1 MPAQDGIK
9 MADDAIK
16 SSKKLLDS
24 TGPGGKSSIATKSGR
39 AVPAKPAAAA
49 PKAEGPSAMSKG
61 LLEATG
67 HDQAPSLKINADKVE
82 ATRKVLDESGVPKM
96 HKGGEVKEDGLKN
109 LQEGEVV
116 IPKEK
121 AEEGKKV
128 LALKKKAGPMSA
140 AVEEEENEPKEKSE
154 GKKKTSDK
162 HNPEKEEKG
171 EKEGE
176 KKAEKKP
183 AKKVKKVKGMHVRKA
198 TSGGFIVKH
207 DMDNAGAPSD
217 GKMPEQEEHA
227 IPDMAALQSH
237 MQDHMGEEASAGAPA
252 AAAPAAEE
260 APAQA

>member
-1 MPAQDGIK
+1 
-9 MADDAIK
+9 MADDAMK

-162 HNPEKEEKG
+162 HHPEKEEKG

-176 KKAEKKP
+176 KKSEKKP
-183 AKKVKKVKGMHVRKA
+183 AKKHKFARAEHEFHPNGSITTKLHHRMPK
-198 TSGGFIVKH
+198 
-207 DMDNAGAPSD
+207 PSAD
-217 GKMPEQEEHA
+217 GKVEQMPEPTSFA
-227 IPDMAALQSH
+227 SPDFASMQSA
-237 MQDHMGEEASAGAPA
+237 MQDHVGGGPEGAEGPS

>member
-1 MPAQDGIK
+1 
-9 MADDAIK
+9 
-16 SSKKLLDS
+16 
-24 TGPGGKSSIATKSGR
+24 
-39 AVPAKPAAAA
+39 
-49 PKAEGPSAMSKG
+49 
-61 LLEATG
+61 
-67 HDQAPSLKINADKVE
+67 
-82 ATRKVLDESGVPKM
+82 M
-96 HKGGEVKEDGLKN
+96 HKGGEVMEDGLKN
-109 LQEGEVV
+109 LKKGEIV
-116 IPKEK
+116 IPEDK

-128 LALKKKAGPMSA
+128 MALKKKAGPMSA

-207 DMDNAGAPSD
+207 DMDNAGGPSD

-237 MQDHMGEEASAGAPA
+237 MQDHMGEEEAGPSAGAPA

>member
-9 MADDAIK
+9 FADDAIK
-16 SSKKLLDS
+16 SSKAALAKAVKFNGPVKPMKAAPVAETPKPKSSGLLD
-24 TGPGGKSSIATKSGR
+24 
-39 AVPAKPAAAA
+39 
-49 PKAEGPSAMSKG
+49 
-61 LLEATG
+61 ATG
-67 HDQAPSLKINADKVE
+67 HSEAPALKEKTDRLDEVK
-82 ATRKVLDESGVPKM
+82 KVLNSDPNIPKM

-140 AVEEEENEPKEKSE
+140 AVEEEENEPKEKSD
-154 GKKKTSDK
+154 GKRKTSDK

-207 DMDNAGAPSD
+207 DMDNVGGPSD

-237 MQDHMGEEASAGAPA
+237 MQDHMGEEEAGPSAGAPA

>member
-16 SSKKLLDS
+16 KSKEVLAKAVKFN
-24 TGPGGKSSIATKSGR
+24 GPVKPTKGAPVAETPKPKSS
-39 AVPAKPAAAA
+39 
-49 PKAEGPSAMSKG
+49 G
-61 LLEATG
+61 LLEGPGTDIA
-67 HDQAPSLKINADKVE
+67 A
-82 ATRKVLDESGVPKM
+82 ESKAKGDNIGEYVKNVPKM
-96 HKGGEVKEDGLKN
+96 HKGGEVKEDGVKN

-176 KKAEKKP
+176 KKPA
-183 AKKVKKVKGMHVRKA
+183 AKKSGKKVKGMHIRKA
-198 TSGGFIVKH
+198 HSGGFIVKH
-207 DMDNAGAPSD
+207 DMSTEAGAD

-237 MQDHMGEEASAGAPA
+237 MQDHMGDEEASAGAPA

>member
-1 MPAQDGIK
+1 MPPQNDPLGNGIT
-9 MADDAIK
+9 DANKKLAGAKKALASAVKFNGPVKPMKVAPVAETPKPK
-16 SSKKLLDS
+16 SS
-24 TGPGGKSSIATKSGR
+24 
-39 AVPAKPAAAA
+39 
-49 PKAEGPSAMSKG
+49 G

-140 AVEEEENEPKEKSE
+140 AVEEEENEPKEKSD
-154 GKKKTSDK
+154 GKHKTSDK

-207 DMDNAGAPSD
+207 DMDNVGGPSD

-227 IPDMAALQSH
+227 VPDMAALQSH
-237 MQDHMGEEASAGAPA
+237 MQDHMGEEEAGPSAGAPA

>member
-1 MPAQDGIK
+1 MPPQNDPLGNGIT
-9 MADDAIK
+9 DANKKLAKAKGALDSAVKFNGPVKPTKGAPIAATPKPK
-16 SSKKLLDS
+16 SS
-24 TGPGGKSSIATKSGR
+24 
-39 AVPAKPAAAA
+39 
-49 PKAEGPSAMSKG
+49 G
-61 LLEATG
+61 LLEGPGT
-67 HDQAPSLKINADKVE
+67 DINAEMKAKGDNIGEYVKN
-82 ATRKVLDESGVPKM
+82 VPKM

-109 LQEGEVV
+109 LQGGEVV

-140 AVEEEENEPKEKSE
+140 AVEEEDNEPKEKSE

-207 DMDNAGAPSD
+207 DMDNAGGPSD

-237 MQDHMGEEASAGAPA
+237 MQDHMGEEEAGPSAGAPA